1 MKLVEYNKL
10 LKQLNKLSDI
20 DKLAENSNYNKELL
34 FVLYS
39 QKIVQSATKKYYKI
53 KHLAPKYRSQWLSG
67 NTFLQISKN
76 IGFPPV
82 LTALLILKEDGISR
96 KLYRKYLN
104 DPELVTDNRL
114 KTELE
119 EVIKNDIIYS
129 PYGNEIQAERGRV
142 GEKKIHEWLI
152 KHKFEFQPEK
162 ELAEK
167 YEKTPDFLLKNPL
180 NVRGIDIHWIES
192 KATFGNKSEL
202 KKNIKN
208 QLKPYRD
215 IFGSGMVIYWFD
227 FITPPPMV
235 EGILI
240 ENGKFF
246 KIWKE

>member
-1 MKLVEYNKL
+1 MKLIEYNKL
-10 LKQLNKLSDI
+10 LKQLNKLSDFDI
-20 DKLAENSNYNKELL
+20 LAENSNHNKELL

-67 NTFLQISKN
+67 NTFLQISKK

-96 KLYRKYLN
+96 KMYRKYLN
-104 DPELVTDNRL
+104 NPEMVNDKRL
-114 KTELE
+114 KAELE
-119 EVIKNDIIYS
+119 EVIENDIIYS
-129 PYGNEIQAERGRV
+129 PQGNEIQAERGRI
-142 GEKKIHEWLI
+142 GEEKIETWLI
-152 KHKFEFQPEK
+152 KHDFKFQTEK
-162 ELAEK
+162 ELSEK
-167 YEKTPDFLLKNPL
+167 YEKTPDFLLKKPL
-180 NVRGIDIHWIES
+180 NVRGMDIHWIES

-227 FITPPPMV
+227 FIAPPPMV

-240 ENGKFF
+240 ENGNFF
-246 KIWKE
+246 ESWKE